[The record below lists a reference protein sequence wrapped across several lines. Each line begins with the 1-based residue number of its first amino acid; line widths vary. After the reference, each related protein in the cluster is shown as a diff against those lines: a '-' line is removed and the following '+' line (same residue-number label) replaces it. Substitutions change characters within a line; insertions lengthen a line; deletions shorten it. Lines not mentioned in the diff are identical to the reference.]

1 MIQHD
6 TDVIRDVVAEFRN
19 CPDLDFPPNVNT
31 NVPRWGR
38 RGLIQMHRGETG
50 GCLTCPRS
58 NVPCSVFTT
67 SKQTKGSSRCVNCI
81 TQTSRFPFYAT
92 MYDDKVPFI
101 YKVRVSMPTN
111 IHSLSL
117 EPQILNY
124 PQRRQNDTYVY
135 GYNPSSIITLSHIT
149 SAIHYVQ

>member
-1 MIQHD
+1 MIQND

-38 RGLIQMHRGETG
+38 RGLIQMHRGQTG
-50 GCLTCPRS
+50 GCLTCPRF
-58 NVPCSVFTT
+58 NVRVR
-67 SKQTKGSSRCVNCI
+67 KQTKSPRGASIALR

-124 PQRRQNDTYVY
+124 PQRRQNDTHVY
-135 GYNPSSIITLSHIT
+135 GYNPSSIITLAYNLGDPLCSIMK
-149 SAIHYVQ
+149 